1 MGHKKKVHSVAWNV
15 TGRKLASGSVDQTAR
30 VWDVEHGVQ
39 SGKQTELKGH
49 SDSVDQLC
57 WDPTSGDRLAT
68 ASADKSVRIWDIRG
82 GSKCAASVATSGENI
97 NVTWSPDGN
106 TIAVGNRDDVISFID
121 ARKHKVIKTTKF
133 PFEVNEIEWDET
145 GKRFYL
151 TTGLGTV
158 EVLSFPKMQTLHTL
172 QAHTAGCYCIAF
184 DPMGKHFAVGSADA
198 LVSVWDLSESVCVR
212 TLTRLEWPVR
222 TVSFSHDG
230 AYLASA
236 SEDLFVDVADVETGE
251 CAHRIPTRA
260 AMNSVA
266 WSPTEHVLAYAGDD
280 KADEGDRYG
289 PREGVIRIWGV
300 PRKEV

>member
-1 MGHKKKVHSVAWNV
+1 M
-15 TGRKLASGSVDQTAR
+15 
-30 VWDVEHGVQ
+30 
-39 SGKQTELKGH
+39 
-49 SDSVDQLC
+49 QLC

-68 ASADKSVRIWDIRG
+68 ASADRSVRIWDVRQ
-82 GSKCAASVATSGENI
+82 GSKCAAVIATSGENI

-106 TIAVGNRDDVISFID
+106 TIAVGNRDDVVSFID

-133 PFEVNEIEWDET
+133 PFEVNEIEWDKS
-145 GKRFYL
+145 GKIFYL

-158 EVLSFPKMQTLHTL
+158 EVLSFPKMHTLHTL
-172 QAHTAGCYCIAF
+172 QAHTAGCYCITF
-184 DPMGKHFAVGSADA
+184 DPIGKHFAVGSADA
-198 LVSVWDLSESVCVR
+198 LVSLWDLSESCCVR
-212 TLTRLEWPVR
+212 TFPRLTWPVR

-236 SEDLFVDVADVETGE
+236 SEDMCIDIAEVSTGA

-266 WSPTEHVLAYAGDD
+266 WSPAAYVLAYAGDD
-280 KADEGDRYG
+280 KADEGDRYA